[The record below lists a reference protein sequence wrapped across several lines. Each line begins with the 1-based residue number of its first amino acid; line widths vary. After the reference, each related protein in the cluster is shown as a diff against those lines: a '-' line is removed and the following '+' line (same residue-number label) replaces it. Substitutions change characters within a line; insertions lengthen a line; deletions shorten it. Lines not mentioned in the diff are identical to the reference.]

1 MNKCSYINK
10 KYLRLKQDMEIAE
23 MNKIVRKIDRS
34 QFEEAAYI
42 LKALA
47 HETRLCVIMQLTQTE
62 ELSVSELREKMDCE
76 QSLLSHH
83 LTDMR
88 AKGILNCRRE
98 GKNSFYSIRDKRVT
112 NMLKCMMSCDRS
124 DGSNDISLHGESNRN

>member
-1 MNKCSYINK
+1 
-10 KYLRLKQDMEIAE
+10 MEIGE
-23 MNKIVRKIDRS
+23 MNKYTKGKIDRS
-34 QFEEAAYI
+34 QFEDAAYL

-47 HETRLCVIMQLTQTE
+47 HETRLCVIMQLSQTE
-62 ELSVSELREKMDCE
+62 EMSVSELREKMECE

-98 GKNSFYSIRDKRVT
+98 GKNIFYSLKDKRVINVLT
-112 NMLKCMMSCDRS
+112 CIVNCDNMDYVPASSKISRKKC
-124 DGSNDISLHGESNRN
+124 I

>member
-112 NMLKCMMSCDRS
+112 NMLKCMMSCDGS
-124 DGSNDISLHGESNRN
+124 DGSNDIFLHGESNRN

>member
-1 MNKCSYINK
+1 
-10 KYLRLKQDMEIAE
+10 MEIGE
-23 MNKIVRKIDRS
+23 IKKIEKGKIDRS
-34 QFEEAAYI
+34 QFEDAAYL

-47 HETRLCVIMQLTQTE
+47 HETRLCVVMQLSRNE
-62 ELSVSELREKMDCE
+62 EMSVSELLERLDCE

-98 GKNSFYSIRDKRVT
+98 GKNSFYSLKDKRVT
-112 NMLKCMMSCDRS
+112 NMLKCVMQCDNLNYVTGLS
-124 DGSNDISLHGESNRN
+124 IIDKKN